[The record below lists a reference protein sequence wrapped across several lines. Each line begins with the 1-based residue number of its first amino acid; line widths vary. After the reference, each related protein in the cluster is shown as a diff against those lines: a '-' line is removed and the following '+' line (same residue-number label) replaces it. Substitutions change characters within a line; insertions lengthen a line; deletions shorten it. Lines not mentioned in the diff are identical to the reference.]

1 MAEWDNGRLA
11 VIRSRC
17 QVLAIRWLKPRLQ
30 APTPPPDSA
39 CLARME
45 EALKRMPDL
54 TREVFMMHRFDDL
67 PYRRIAVRVGIGID
81 EVEAHMATA
90 IKLLGRAARGES
102 V

>member
-1 MAEWDNGRLA
+1 MTEPSNGRLA

-17 QVLAIRWLKPRLQ
+17 RVLAMRWLTRRLQ
-30 APTPPPDSA
+30 APMPPPDSA

-67 PYRRIAVRVGIGID
+67 PYRRIAVRVGISID
-81 EVEAHMATA
+81 EVEVHMATA

-102 V
+102 L